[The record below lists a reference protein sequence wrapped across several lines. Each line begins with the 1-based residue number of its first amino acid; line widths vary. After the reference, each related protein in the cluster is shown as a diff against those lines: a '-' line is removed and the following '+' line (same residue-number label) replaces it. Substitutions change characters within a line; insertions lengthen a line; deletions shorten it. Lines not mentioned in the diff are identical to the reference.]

1 MFIRFFFVI
10 SVILITGCQ
19 SSSSGGGESVTNEDA
34 LNNPASVF
42 EPQLNSQWIGNGI
55 AYSPY
60 RDGESPDLG
69 SVTSEANILED
80 LRLITQNWNLIR
92 LYGAGAVS
100 QRILK
105 VIDENELPIK
115 VLQGAWISN
124 DLSANTVEVNSA
136 IRLANNY
143 PDIVVAVNI
152 GNEMLIN
159 SAHKIS
165 DVTKVVDY
173 IRQTKQA
180 ISQPVTV
187 NEVYGYWNLSTAQII
202 VDEIDFISVHI
213 YAFWDSQSFANS
225 LSYTQ
230 SLYESLQK
238 RYPSKQIVIGE
249 AGWPSSQEDQLIRPG
264 VASIDNLQAFFD
276 SYKAWIDDQQIVSF
290 YFAAFDE
297 NWKGGDTLL
306 VEKHWGLFYAA
317 APNEARQPKISLP

>member
-1 MFIRFFFVI
+1 MFVRFILII
-10 SVILITGCQ
+10 SVILLAGCQ
-19 SSSSGGGESVTNEDA
+19 SSSSGSEGSVVDDRTSIPANVF
-34 LNNPASVF
+34 NP
-42 EPQLNSQWIGNGI
+42 QINSKWIGNGI

-60 RDGESPDLG
+60 RDGESPDIG
-69 SVTSEANILED
+69 SITSEANILED
-80 LRLITQNWNLIR
+80 LNLIAQHWNLIR

-100 QRILK
+100 ERILK

-124 DLSANTVEVNSA
+124 DLSANTFEVNSA

-180 ISQPVTV
+180 IRQPVTV
-187 NEVYGYWNLSTAQII
+187 NEVYGYWNSSTAQII

-213 YAFWDSQSFANS
+213 YAFWDSQTFENS

-230 SLYESLQK
+230 TLYKNLLK
-238 RYPSKQIVIGE
+238 RYPAKQIVIGE
-249 AGWPSSQEDQLIRPG
+249 AGWPSSQEDQSIRLG
-264 VASIDNLQAFFD
+264 EANIANLQAFFD
-276 SYKAWIDDQQIVSF
+276 GYKAWIDDQQIVSF

-297 NWKGGDTLL
+297 NWKGGTTLL

-317 APNEARQPKISLP
+317 APNESRQPKISLP